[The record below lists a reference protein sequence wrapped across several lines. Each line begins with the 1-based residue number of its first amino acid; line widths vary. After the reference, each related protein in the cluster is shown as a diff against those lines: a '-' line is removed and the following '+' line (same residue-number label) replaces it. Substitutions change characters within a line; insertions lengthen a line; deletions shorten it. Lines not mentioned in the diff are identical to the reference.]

1 VAVTASRR
9 PIIGVSCYLERAVMD
24 VWDVPAVF
32 LPTSYIL
39 PLQRAGATVVVL
51 PPQET
56 DPPSLA
62 AVLDGVDGL
71 YLTGGFD
78 VDPAM
83 YAQEPHPETDAPRT
97 DRDAW
102 ECGLVAEAQRRD
114 LPLLGVCRGA
124 QILNV
129 ARGGT
134 LVQHVPDVVGHGG
147 YQGASGVF
155 TTMPVS
161 VAPGTHLSRVH
172 PESRD
177 VPMYHH
183 QAIATVGQDL
193 VVSAQGHDGV
203 IEAIEDPHLAFCV
216 ATQWHPEQ
224 DPGAQDLYDAFVA
237 AARRFRARSTTSAQ
251 EA

>member
-1 VAVTASRR
+1 MAVTGPPR

-32 LPTSYIL
+32 LPTSYIQ
-39 PLQRAGATVVVL
+39 PLQRAGATVVIL

-56 DPPSLA
+56 DPPSVA
-62 AVLDGVDGL
+62 AVLDGLDGL
-71 YLTGGFD
+71 CLAGGYD
-78 VDPAM
+78 VDPAT
-83 YAQEPHPETDAPRT
+83 YGHERHTETDAPRA

-102 ECGLVAEAQRRD
+102 EFALVAEAQRRD

-124 QILNV
+124 QVLNV

-134 LVQHVPDVVGHGG
+134 LIQHVPDVVGHDG
-147 YQGASGVF
+147 YQGTDGVF

-161 VAPGTHLSRVH
+161 VSSDTVLSRIH
-172 PESRD
+172 PARRS

-183 QAIATVGQDL
+183 QAIATVGRDL
-193 VVSAQGHDGV
+193 VVSALGDDGV
-203 IEAIEDPHLAFCV
+203 IEAIEDPGLTFCV

-224 DPGAQDLYDAFVA
+224 DQGTQSLYDAFVA
-237 AARRFRARSTTSAQ
+237 AAQHFRACGRPAAQ
-251 EA
+251 GA